1 MTAKGKWWGAERS
14 YKGRALS
21 TWLRAGYV
29 GTPGPGL
36 EWYGHNDIDN
46 NFSIS
51 IFL

>member
-1 MTAKGKWWGAERS
+1 MLSQLREVI
-14 YKGRALS
+14 RAMS
-21 TWLRAGYV
+21 TGLRAGY

-36 EWYGHNDIDN
+36 EWYGHNDN